1 MVASGLALHKP
12 QEDAMPAKN
21 PTASRAATKTPRVTA
36 KSSAQTKRVALSRRK
51 SAKPNRRLPAMLLAG
66 VGVTL
71 ALALFSGGNSG
82 SVTPRPSAKPLL
94 ENGGLWQSAVQVV
107 WATKD
112 ADGELSG
119 CGGSGSGGLVGE
131 IDQVL
136 TNEHVV
142 NNSDNEG
149 DCADA
154 MLYVGYPVE
163 PTGVYFVWWPGKVRG
178 TNEFTDLALV
188 DVDLTATAIV
198 DSSDYPASIVLG
210 NAWPVFAVAPQE
222 PVIGAPVSIYS
233 YPSIGGYSMT
243 FTAGHVAGWAWDT
256 WSDKEAEDYSAEWNK
271 GYKADPDGFLD
282 FMKLDVTVA
291 GGSSGSSV
299 LNAAGEIVGVTVIV
313 GASGKTVKTECRSL
327 ADTNNDGEVNDSD
340 SCVPVGGF
348 INGAVTIGDVRA
360 FLAKQ
365 GVDLTP

>member
-1 MVASGLALHKP
+1 
-12 QEDAMPAKN
+12 
-21 PTASRAATKTPRVTA
+21 
-36 KSSAQTKRVALSRRK
+36 
-51 SAKPNRRLPAMLLAG
+51 
-66 VGVTL
+66 
-71 ALALFSGGNSG
+71 
-82 SVTPRPSAKPLL
+82 
-94 ENGGLWQSAVQVV
+94 
-107 WATKD
+107 
-112 ADGELSG
+112 
-119 CGGSGSGGLVGE
+119 
-131 IDQVL
+131 
-136 TNEHVV
+136 
-142 NNSDNEG
+142 
-149 DCADA
+149 
-154 MLYVGYPVE
+154 
-163 PTGVYFVWWPGKVRG
+163 
-178 TNEFTDLALV
+178 
-188 DVDLTATAIV
+188 
-198 DSSDYPASIVLG
+198 
-210 NAWPVFAVAPQE
+210 
-222 PVIGAPVSIYS
+222 
-233 YPSIGGYSMT
+233 MT